1 MISAHLPALQVVV
14 PLIAAPLCVI
24 LRRGTWTWALAL
36 LVSWA
41 SLAISVVLLG
51 QVLDDGPLSYA
62 FGGWEPPWGIEYRVD
77 VLNAY
82 VLLIVSVVGAVV
94 LPFARRSVLEEI
106 PESQHSLF
114 YASFLLCLTGLLGV
128 TITGDAFNLF
138 VFLEISSLS
147 SYVLISLGRD
157 RRALH
162 AAFQYLILG
171 TIGATFIVIGIGM
184 LYMAT
189 GTLNMADLAARLP
202 FVDESRTV
210 LVSFAFITVGATLK
224 LALFPLHFWLP
235 NAYAYAPSA
244 VTAFL
249 AATATKVGV
258 YILLRFFFTVY
269 SFDFPLKAITLQ
281 GMLMPLSVIAVLVA
295 STVAI
300 FERNVKRMLAYSSVA
315 QIGYMILGLSFMS
328 VTGVTA
334 GILHIFNHAL
344 MKGGMFLA
352 LGCIVLR
359 LGSVELDQLRGVGRR
374 MPLTM
379 FAFVLGGFGLIG
391 IPLTSGFV
399 SKWYLILGAVEGDH
413 WLIAVAMLFSSLLA
427 LIYVWRVVE
436 VAYLQA
442 PPEGAKAEEAPLS
455 MLIPTW
461 VLIGANVYFGIET
474 SLSVGVAQTAAE
486 LLLDVGLG
494 TSP

>member
-24 LRRGTWTWALAL
+24 LHRGTWTWLLAL

-51 QVLDDGPLSYA
+51 RVLDDGTLSYA

-77 VLNAY
+77 ALNAY
-82 VLLIVSVVGAVV
+82 VLLIVSVIGAVV
-94 LPFARRSVLEEI
+94 LPFARRSALDEV

-171 TIGATFIVIGIGM
+171 TIGATFIVIGIGL
-184 LYMAT
+184 LYMVT
-189 GTLNMADLAARLP
+189 GTLNLADLAARLP
-202 FVDESRTV
+202 YVDDSRTV

-235 NAYAYAPSA
+235 NAYAFAPSA

-249 AATATKVGV
+249 AATATKVGI

-269 SFDFPLKAITLQ
+269 SFDFPLKSITLQ
-281 GMLMPLSVIAVLVA
+281 GMLMPLSVIAILVA

-300 FERNVKRMLAYSSVA
+300 FETNVKRMLAYSSVA
-315 QIGYMILGLSFMS
+315 QIGYMVLGLSFIS

-334 GILHIFNHAL
+334 GILHLFNHAL
-344 MKGGMFLA
+344 MKGGLFLA
-352 LGCIVLR
+352 LGCVFLR
-359 LGSVELDQLRGVGRR
+359 LGSVELDRLRGLGRR
-374 MPLTM
+374 MPLTT
-379 FAFVLGGFGLIG
+379 FAFVLGGLGLIG
-391 IPLTSGFV
+391 VPLTAGFV
-399 SKWYLILGAVEGDH
+399 SKWYLVLGALEGGR
-413 WLIAVAMLFSSLLA
+413 WLVALAVLLGSLLA
-427 LIYVWRVVE
+427 LVYVWRVVE

-442 PPEGAKAEEAPLS
+442 PPDGAEAEEAPLS

-461 VLIGANVYFGIET
+461 VLIGASLYFGLET
-474 SLSVGVAQTAAE
+474 SLSLGVAQTAAE
-486 LLLDVGLG
+486 LLLDVR
-494 TSP
+494 TTP